1 MRCDAWLPVDRDL
14 RGAATQINS
23 TGRCLPGAAP
33 GCWRADNITWG
44 FTPDGGRIMQNARAC
59 PESPARI
66 SSAVLHVWLGEQPAD
81 AELRHELLGS
91 S

>member
-1 MRCDAWLPVDRDL
+1 AQGPEQGGSVRCDAWLPVDRDL

-44 FTPDGGRIMQNARAC
+44 FTPDGGRIMQNASVRV
-59 PESPARI
+59 PRI
-66 SSAVLHVWLGEQPAD
+66 PGED
-81 AELRHELLGS
+81 F
-91 S
+91 

>member
-14 RGAATQINS
+14 GGAATQINS

-44 FTPDGGRIMQNARAC
+44 FTPVGGRIMQNALVRV
-59 PESPARI
+59 PRI
-66 SSAVLHVWLGEQPAD
+66 PGED
-81 AELRHELLGS
+81 F
-91 S
+91 